1 MSWPIDDLDPFCLS
15 VRVRVTRVVLT
26 ICFKAA
32 LDGRLG
38 RDAARDRERV
48 LGELYAGSRNPRRA
62 AHSLVR
68 GKRAGHRGGT

>member
-38 RDAARDRERV
+38 REAARDRDRERGPGRA
-48 LGELYAGSRNPRRA
+48 LRRIEEPA
-62 AHSLVR
+62 AR
-68 GKRAGHRGGT
+68 DA